1 MNNNIT
7 QSTGSNLIPAVLGIA
22 AAILIFFVLSNR
34 PLPLITTDR
43 AALIALVII
52 GFAMCTVGGSGKAF
66 TAYGMAHPITI
77 IGSILGVLILL
88 LAGARL
94 VNVSLPLIV
103 DDRAAFIAVAAI
115 GVLKVVINVAAS
127 VLHIGRVA

>member
-1 MNNNIT
+1 
-7 QSTGSNLIPAVLGIA
+7 VLGIV

-34 PLPLITTDR
+34 PLPLITNDR

-66 TAYGMAHPITI
+66 AAYGWAHPITI
-77 IGSILGVLILL
+77 IGSVLGVLILAL
-88 LAGARL
+88 VGARL
-94 VNVSLPLIV
+94 VNLNLPLIV

-115 GVLKVVINVAAS
+115 GVLKVLINVAAWA
-127 VLHIGRVA
+127 LHIGKVA